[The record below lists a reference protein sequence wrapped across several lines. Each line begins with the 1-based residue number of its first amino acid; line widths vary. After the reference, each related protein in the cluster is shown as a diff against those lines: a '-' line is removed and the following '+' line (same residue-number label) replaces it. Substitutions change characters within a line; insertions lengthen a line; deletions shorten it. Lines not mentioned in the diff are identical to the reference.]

1 MPRFKTIVNTGAEYG
16 TISVRAAA
24 ALTAGTIVC
33 WEMDGTE
40 DGLSVTV
47 PAATTAALVAGII
60 PAAIASGAK
69 GEAIIYGLCTNA
81 RVARVG
87 SASNDNVAVGDV
99 YDIYSASSMLS
110 YIGPGRAV
118 IQSNSNI
125 AGPVPYFVAA
135 ATVGSGGASSLS
147 STTTRIL
154 VRCM

>member
-16 TISVRAAA
+16 VVTVRAAV
-24 ALTAGTIVC
+24 ALEAGQVVC

-40 DGLSVTV
+40 DALSVTD
-47 PAATTAALVAGII
+47 PAGATAALVVGLV
-60 PAAIASGAK
+60 PAAIASGSK
-69 GEAIIYGLCTNA
+69 GEAIVYGLCTNA
-81 RVARVG
+81 KVARVG

-125 AGPVPYFVAA
+125 AGPVPMFVAA
-135 ATVGSGGASSLS
+135 ATVASGGASSLS
-147 STTTRIL
+147 STTTKVL
-154 VRCM
+154 VRCL